1 MSIRYNPIER
11 IGVNAVE
18 RIIIEELQWIFRE
31 QAIVDVGID
40 ALIEIVKEHNPS
52 GKFIA
57 SQIKSGKGNFH
68 EKEKSWTYYASDIH
82 YNYWLNTNLPVIL
95 IAYIPEESAAY
106 WISIESQ
113 NFIRNKRQWRIDIP
127 KKQKL
132 NSHSQQRLLALVED
146 SPIEIV
152 DRRWSIETVEEL
164 NEKVKNIS
172 KSARIVD
179 ELTAIF
185 RNMNDVNKTINGQY
199 QALIAQGMS
208 LQSPQT
214 KIVTL
219 ELIQSFKSIIPEAE
233 RLIHEF
239 SALFAIGIE
248 ALTELTI
255 GCKEHKLEEVL
266 EQILPTISDFP
277 KASKTPIS
285 QIEGLRETVNKFS
298 NNDKELK
305 ATTTT
310 LSEVLSL
317 IIREFKVASDLTEN
331 IVTIIEDDKLSSQK
345 MI

>member
-1 MSIRYNPIER
+1 MRYNPIER
-11 IGVNAVE
+11 IGVNAIE
-18 RIIIEELQWIFRE
+18 RIVIEDLKWIFRE

-40 ALIEIVKEHNPS
+40 ALIEVVKEQNPS

-127 KKQKL
+127 KKQRL
-132 NSHSQQRLLALVED
+132 NIHSQKRLLALVED
-146 SPIEIV
+146 SPVEII
-152 DRRWSIETVEEL
+152 DDQKWSIEKVEEL

-172 KSARIVD
+172 KSARIVE

-185 RNMNDVNKTINGQY
+185 QNMNDVNESINGKY
-199 QALIAQGMS
+199 KALIAQGMS

-219 ELIQSFKSIIPEAE
+219 ELVQSFKSIIPEAE

-266 EQILPTISDFP
+266 EQILPTISAFP

-298 NNDKELK
+298 NNNQELK
-305 ATTTT
+305 ATATT

-331 IVTIIEDDKLSSQK
+331 IVTIIEEDNLSSQK

>member
-1 MSIRYNPIER
+1 MRYNPVER
-11 IGVNAVE
+11 IGVNAIE
-18 RIIIEELQWIFRE
+18 RIVIEELKWIFRE
-31 QAIVDVGID
+31 QALVDVGID
-40 ALIEIVKEHNPS
+40 ALIEIIKEQNPS

-68 EKEKSWTYYASDIH
+68 EKEKSWTYYTSDIH

-95 IAYIPEESAAY
+95 IAYIPEESSAY

-132 NSHSQQRLLALVED
+132 NIHSQKRLLALVED

-152 DRRWSIETVEEL
+152 DQEWSIERIEEL

-172 KSARIVD
+172 KSARIVE
-179 ELTAIF
+179 ELATIF
-185 RNMNDVNKTINGQY
+185 RNMNDVNEAINGKY

-208 LQSPQT
+208 LKSPQT

-219 ELIQSFKSIIPEAE
+219 ELIQSFKSIVPEAE

-239 SALFAIGIE
+239 SILFAIGIE

-266 EQILPTISDFP
+266 EQILPTISAFP
-277 KASKTPIS
+277 KASKTPIN

-298 NNDKELK
+298 NNDQELK
-305 ATTTT
+305 ETATT

-331 IVTIIEDDKLSSQK
+331 IVKIIEGDNLSIQK